1 MDNCCVV
8 ILGFAT
14 LLFNWIFYFVD
25 GQILEVI
32 SDSVTGERNGE
43 VSMTWTMKK
52 TEASYIV
59 TSADLLLGK
68 STTGDVLFR
77 VCGNSSTK
85 KLAGTKVFGSRITGI
100 SNGSN
105 LQYNGTVA
113 FTFLVTI
120 TLADGV
126 TFCGARAHLKTI
138 VISKIKRYYQ

>member
-1 MDNCCVV
+1 
-8 ILGFAT
+8 
-14 LLFNWIFYFVD
+14 
-25 GQILEVI
+25 
-32 SDSVTGERNGE
+32 
-43 VSMTWTMKK
+43 MTWTMKK

-85 KLAGTKVFGSRITGI
+85 KLAATKVFGSRITGI

-126 TFCGARAHLKTI
+126 TFCGARAHWKTI

>member
-1 MDNCCVV
+1 M
-8 ILGFAT
+8 
-14 LLFNWIFYFVD
+14 FNWIFYFVD
-25 GQILEVI
+25 GQFLEVI

-68 STTGDVLFR
+68 STTGNVLFR

-126 TFCGARAHLKTI
+126 IFCGARAHLKTI

>member
-1 MDNCCVV
+1 
-8 ILGFAT
+8 
-14 LLFNWIFYFVD
+14 
-25 GQILEVI
+25 
-32 SDSVTGERNGE
+32 
-43 VSMTWTMKK
+43 MTWTMKQ
-52 TEASYIV
+52 TQSSYIV

-77 VCGNSSTK
+77 ICGNSSTK
-85 KLAGTKVFGSRITGI
+85 KLAATKVFGSRITSI
-100 SNGSN
+100 WNGSN

-126 TFCGARAHLKTI
+126 TFCGARTHLKTI

>member
-1 MDNCCVV
+1 
-8 ILGFAT
+8 
-14 LLFNWIFYFVD
+14 
-25 GQILEVI
+25 
-32 SDSVTGERNGE
+32 
-43 VSMTWTMKK
+43 MTWTMKK

-68 STTGDVLFR
+68 STTGDVLFQ

-85 KLAGTKVFGSRITGI
+85 KLAATKVFGSCIISI

>member
-1 MDNCCVV
+1 MDNEKNRSK
-8 ILGFAT
+8 LH
-14 LLFNWIFYFVD
+14 
-25 GQILEVI
+25 
-32 SDSVTGERNGE
+32 
-43 VSMTWTMKK
+43 
-52 TEASYIV
+52 SYI
-59 TSADLLLGK
+59 SRFASWEEHDWKCFISGLWK
-68 STTGDVLFR
+68 FIYQ
-77 VCGNSSTK
+77 

>member
-1 MDNCCVV
+1 MLRCYTWICHPFVQLDFLFCCWK
-8 ILGFAT
+8 F
-14 LLFNWIFYFVD
+14 
-25 GQILEVI
+25 LEV
-32 SDSVTGERNGE
+32 STGSVTGERNGE

-77 VCGNSSTK
+77 ICGNSSTK
-85 KLAGTKVFGSRITGI
+85 KLAATKVFGSHITGI

>member
-1 MDNCCVV
+1 
-8 ILGFAT
+8 
-14 LLFNWIFYFVD
+14 
-25 GQILEVI
+25 
-32 SDSVTGERNGE
+32 
-43 VSMTWTMKK
+43 MTWTMKK

-68 STTGDVLFR
+68 STTRDVLFR

-85 KLAGTKVFGSRITGI
+85 KLAPTKVFGSRITGI

-113 FTFLVTI
+113 FILLVTR

-126 TFCGARAHLKTI
+126 TFCGASAHLKTI